1 MTPLETA
8 LGGAVT
14 ALVGAVTWLTMKL
27 LAVLKERD
35 ALHEAQKTEM
45 RENAKAILAL
55 LEKVLAAIDRVCD
68 LEEHRHQS

>member
-1 MTPLETA
+1 MSPLETA

-27 LAVLKERD
+27 LATLKERD
-35 ALHEAQKTEM
+35 TLHEAQKAEM
-45 RENAKAILAL
+45 RENAKTHLAL

-68 LEEHRHQS
+68 LEEHRRQS